1 MKQSTNQM
9 TQTPTISLHSNSMME
24 SIKEEVKSKK
34 QIPSISNLI

>member
-9 TQTPTISLHSNSMME
+9 TQTPTLSLHSNSMMT
-24 SIKEEVKSKK
+24 SIKEEIRSKK